1 MNNAIYPCLTLK
13 GRIAEAAEFYRN
25 AFKSARVLQ
34 TSGMVIQLEVHGQK
48 LMLLNDGP
56 TALPNPAVSLMVIAH
71 DAAETEA
78 CWNKLSEG
86 ASVMMALGSYP
97 WSSQYGWLQDRYGV
111 SWQLYTATPED
122 TTQRICPTLMFTG
135 DRAGK
140 ATEAV
145 HYYTSVFPGSS
156 IQGIL
161 NYSEGDG
168 EPLDYVK
175 HAQFDIDHYTM
186 MVMDSGQDHQFS
198 FNDAVSLVV
207 ECDNQQQIDQ
217 YWDELTHNGGRE
229 VACGWLV
236 DRYGISWQI
245 IPKSLSTLLKD
256 PERAQRIMPVLMK
269 MKKLV
274 IAELEQA

>member
-13 GRIAEAAEFYRN
+13 GRIAEASAFYQD
-25 AFKSARVLQ
+25 AFASARVLQ
-34 TSGMVIQLEVHGQK
+34 TSPIVIQLEVHGQK

-56 TALPNPAVSLMVIAH
+56 TALPNPSISLMVV
-71 DAAETEA
+71 AATAEETEHS
-78 CWNKLSEG
+78 WNKLSEG
-86 ASVMMALGSYP
+86 AQVLMGLDSYP
-97 WSSQYGWLQDRYGV
+97 WSSKYGWLQDKYGV
-111 SWQLYTATPED
+111 SWQLFTATEED
-122 TTQRICPTLMFTG
+122 KTQKICPTMMFTG
-135 DRAGK
+135 ALAGK

-156 IQGIL
+156 VEGIL
-161 NYSEGDG
+161 HYSEGEG

-186 MVMDSGQDHQFS
+186 MAMDSGLDHKFG
-198 FNDAVSLVV
+198 FNDAISMVV
-207 ECDNQQQIDQ
+207 ECDNQAQIDQ

-236 DRYGISWQI
+236 DRYGVSWQI
-245 IPKSLSTLLKD
+245 IPKALTTLLKD
-256 PERAQRIMPVLMK
+256 PERAQRVMPVLLK

-274 IAELEQA
+274 IADLEQA